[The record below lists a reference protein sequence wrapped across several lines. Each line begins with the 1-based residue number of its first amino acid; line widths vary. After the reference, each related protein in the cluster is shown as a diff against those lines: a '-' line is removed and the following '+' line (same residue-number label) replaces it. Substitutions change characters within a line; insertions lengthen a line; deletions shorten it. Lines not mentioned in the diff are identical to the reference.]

1 MKEEHRRLV
10 LLRRALLDKKM
21 ENYRVTYIIK
31 RFWLYHETMEP
42 CRSEGRLISYVADAF
57 VWEETFEDHNFWT
70 KVSEIY
76 RNFLTKNGITS

>member
-1 MKEEHRRLV
+1 MKEKHKRLV
-10 LLRRALLDKKM
+10 LLRRALLEKGLEK
-21 ENYRVTYIIK
+21 YQILYIIK